1 MKFFNAFPSRTYMA
15 KINSEEYYT
24 IIISFLLIFSFFVEN
39 YLFNKKIK
47 SIKVALCT
55 VGKKDNFYARQFMD
69 YYIKLGVEHMFIY
82 DNNEAFNEKL
92 EEVIDSK

>member
-1 MKFFNAFPSRTYMA
+1 
-15 KINSEEYYT
+15 
-24 IIISFLLIFSFFVEN
+24 
-39 YLFNKKIK
+39 
-47 SIKVALCT
+47 
-55 VGKKDNFYARQFMD
+55 MD